1 MIFTLIYGLLLNHY
15 KKEVKNVKAFWITY
29 VIGVFFVALM
39 MVIRASLQVFNVG
52 LSKGID
58 GMISGLA
65 GVGHAVL
72 AIGMIG
78 LLCYLIKFEKIK
90 N

>member
-1 MIFTLIYGLLLNHY
+1 MMI
-15 KKEVKNVKAFWITY
+15 
-29 VIGVFFVALM
+29 
-39 MVIRASLQVFNVG
+39 IRGSLQVFNVG

-78 LLCYLIKFEKIK
+78 LLYYLIKFEKIK